1 MISVKNISKF
11 FGDLKALD
19 GVSFEVEKGETCAI
33 IGPSGCGK
41 STLLLIMAGL
51 LEPSEGEV
59 VVDGRTVNSPLKN
72 AALILQDF
80 GLFPWKTVYDNVAL
94 GLKIRGYS
102 RKAEKERVTAL
113 LEKFDLKSFEKSYPK
128 QLSGGM
134 RQRVAIARAIAI
146 EPQILLMDEPL
157 SSLDALSREEMQN
170 FLLNLWRET
179 RTTMVLVTHSIEE
192 AVFLGRKIIVLTE
205 RPGRVK
211 AVVENREA
219 GRESYRHEE
228 VFFERCKL
236 LRQIIKAT

>member
-11 FGDLKALD
+11 FGELKALD

-228 VFFERCKL
+228 VFSKDASF
-236 LRQIIKAT
+236 

>member
-11 FGDLKALD
+11 FGELKALD

-102 RKAEKERVTAL
+102 EKQRRRGSQHFSKNSTLKA
-113 LEKFDLKSFEKSYPK
+113 LK
-128 QLSGGM
+128 
-134 RQRVAIARAIAI
+134 
-146 EPQILLMDEPL
+146 
-157 SSLDALSREEMQN
+157 
-170 FLLNLWRET
+170 
-179 RTTMVLVTHSIEE
+179 
-192 AVFLGRKIIVLTE
+192 
-205 RPGRVK
+205 
-211 AVVENREA
+211 
-219 GRESYRHEE
+219 
-228 VFFERCKL
+228 
-236 LRQIIKAT
+236 KATRSS

>member
-1 MISVKNISKF
+1 MITVKGISKF
-11 FGDLKALD
+11 FGELKALD
-19 GVSFEVEKGETCAI
+19 GVSFEVEDGETCAI

-51 LEPSEGEV
+51 LKPSEGEV
-59 VVDGRTVNSPLKN
+59 LVDDRAVNSPLKN

-94 GLKIRGYS
+94 GLKIRGFS
-102 RKAEKERVTAL
+102 RRAERERVTAL
-113 LEKFDLKSFEKSYPK
+113 LEKFGLKGFEKSYPK

-134 RQRVAIARAIAI
+134 KQRVAIARAIAI

-170 FLLNLWRET
+170 FLLNLWKET
-179 RTTMVLVTHSIEE
+179 KTTMVLVTHSIEE
-192 AVFLGRKIIVLTE
+192 ALFLRRKIVVLTE

-211 AVVENREA
+211 AVVDNREA
-219 GRESYRHEE
+219 GDESYRYEE

-236 LRQIIKAT
+236 LRQTIRAT